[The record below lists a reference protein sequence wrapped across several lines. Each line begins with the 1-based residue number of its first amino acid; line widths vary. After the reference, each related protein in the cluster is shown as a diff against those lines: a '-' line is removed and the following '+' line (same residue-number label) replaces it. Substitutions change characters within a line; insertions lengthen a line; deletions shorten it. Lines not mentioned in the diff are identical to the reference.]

1 MNLPSGDQET
11 KIIHGLPKLSTLNGV
26 MLFRDFIEIE
36 PKSLKSSNHPIKK
49 SKLANKDYHS
59 KSKQLTKDLLGK
71 SRKKDSDLDEQ
82 DLMDM
87 MTLYDKFTMVLK
99 DEAERKE
106 VAEEL
111 SEHMKEVLTDLKI
124 NTKNLRHPSLKELHH
139 LKAKYTL
146 CDISKGT
153 KPN

>member
-1 MNLPSGDQET
+1 
-11 KIIHGLPKLSTLNGV
+11 
-26 MLFRDFIEIE
+26 MLFRDFIQIE
-36 PKSLKSSNHPIKK
+36 SESLKISNHPIKK
-49 SKLANKDYHS
+49 SKLTNKDYHAR
-59 KSKQLTKDLLGK
+59 SKQLTSDLFGK
-71 SRKKDSDLDEQ
+71 SKKKDFDLDEK

-111 SEHMKEVLTDLKI
+111 TEHMKEVLTDLKI
-124 NTKNLRHPSLKELHH
+124 NTKNLKHPSLKELHH

-146 CDISKGT
+146 CDVSKWRNKIT
-153 KPN
+153 